1 MCIQLLVNRMR
12 LRFRLNEQRVAEM
25 LRGINPESL
34 GANFLSVT
42 AGLLGCIGD
51 IASLNFMPVFAGALR
66 PNPSSG
72 AQVAPPRLDV
82 PQLHGP
88 LFRATSRP

>member
-1 MCIQLLVNRMR
+1 MR

-25 LRGINPESL
+25 LRGIDPETL

-51 IASLNFMPVFAGALR
+51 IASLNFMPVFAGA
-66 PNPSSG
+66 P
-72 AQVAPPRLDV
+72 
-82 PQLHGP
+82 
-88 LFRATSRP
+88 

>member
-1 MCIQLLVNRMR
+1 MR

-51 IASLNFMPVFAGALR
+51 IASLNFMPVFAGALLLK
-66 PNPSSG
+66 PSLG
-72 AQVAPPRLDV
+72 VLNAPLRLDV
-82 PQLHGP
+82 FQLHVP
-88 LFRATSRP
+88 L